1 LAKGARNAPV
11 WELRGSFHNIGHAH
25 STSSTNGNGVIG
37 ADSPGIPIRNTEEKT
52 FLSGSKSRIFFY
64 NNALRLYGL
73 KR

>member
-1 LAKGARNAPV
+1 MGAQGLVSQHRSRAQHIINK
-11 WELRGSFHNIGHAH
+11 WDD
-25 STSSTNGNGVIG
+25 VIG

-52 FLSGSKSRIFFY
+52 FLPGSKSRIFFY